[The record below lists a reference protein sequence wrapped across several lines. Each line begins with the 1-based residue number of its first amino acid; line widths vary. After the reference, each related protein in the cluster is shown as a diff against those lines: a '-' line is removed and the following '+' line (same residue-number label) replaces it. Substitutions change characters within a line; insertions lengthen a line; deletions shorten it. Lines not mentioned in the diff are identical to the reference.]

1 MPSSSLTPSV
11 LNPKV
16 PLLVRACGRTL
27 LLAFVVVI
35 LASALPIDVRSVPWG
50 TQLSNR
56 IVDAASL
63 PLLGV
68 ALLRLANLLQA
79 EPDPRS
85 ERQEALTLARQ
96 KDLAY
101 KLCRAGVISLALLAV
116 WQIPLL
122 FSNIAQLDQRNQAR
136 SGQLSERINQGEQT
150 IRQAPAALIQR
161 EWQRLRAA
169 GAPGLS
175 ADIRDPE
182 QQRQL
187 LLKALEKQQQL
198 LGRTIGNRED
208 QGRFLLVRNSLRVI
222 ALCGIYSTG
231 FLAIGTRRGR
241 SSAPLFPQQK

>member
-1 MPSSSLTPSV
+1 MPSSSTTPPA

-16 PLLVRACGRTL
+16 PMLVRACGRTL

-35 LASALPIDVRSVPWG
+35 LASVLPIDVRSLPWG

-68 ALLRLANLLQA
+68 ALLRLAGFLQA

-96 KDLAY
+96 KDLAL

-122 FSNIAQLDQRNQAR
+122 FGSIAQLDQQNQAR
-136 SGQLSERINQGEQT
+136 SGQLNQRINQGEQT
-150 IRQAPAALIQR
+150 IRQAPAAVIQR
-161 EWQRLRAA
+161 EWQRLTAA

-175 ADIRDPE
+175 AEIRDPE

-187 LLKALEKQQQL
+187 LLKALEKQQQQ
-198 LGRTIGNRED
+198 LGRTIGTREG
-208 QGRFLLVRNSLRVI
+208 QGRFLLVRNSLRVL
-222 ALCGIYSTG
+222 ALCGVYITG
-231 FLAIGTRRGR
+231 FLAIGTRRG
-241 SSAPLFPQQK
+241 